1 MLRWW
6 SFTVIYNKRRFKTV
20 DTKTKV
26 VARWK
31 ILYISWSAAGT
42 RGGSGSGTWTCWA
55 GGAPRHSR
63 DKIICTVN
71 ITNCR
76 ELNSTGWH
84 RTTASIVNKGDNIRA
99 VGKIRET
106 IARCFVGRLQFYLH
120 RQGSTHIGVPVCKLE
135 SSFFWFSFVLFFIGR
150 RRKTVGILILRTR
163 GPISY
168 SISKRK

>member
-55 GGAPRHSR
+55 GGAPRHGR

-120 RQGSTHIGVPVCKLE
+120 RQGSIHIGVPVCKLE
-135 SSFFWFSFVLFFIGR
+135 SFFWFFFVLFFIEEEKLSGF
-150 RRKTVGILILRTR
+150 
-163 GPISY
+163 
-168 SISKRK
+168 